1 MSLTV
6 VKDELQ
12 NIGVPYEY
20 MRWTSPVNG
29 AYFVGE
35 LSEFPRVTE
44 DGAIEKTLLL
54 TGTTRGTWFELE
66 NYRKQIEAH
75 FPPIYGLR
83 KATDHGSGSVAIF
96 YENSNPVPTGEE
108 DLKRIQINL
117 KIKEWRCD

>member
-1 MSLTV
+1 MLSV

-44 DGAIEKTLLL
+44 DGAAEHTLLL
-54 TGTTRGTWFELE
+54 TGTTRGMWLELE
-66 NYRKQIEAH
+66 NYRKLIEAH
-75 FPPIYGLR
+75 FPAFYGLR
-83 KATDHGSGSVAIF
+83 KATENGSVAIF
-96 YENSNPVPTGEE
+96 YENTIPVPTGED

-117 KIKEWRCD
+117 KIKTWRCD